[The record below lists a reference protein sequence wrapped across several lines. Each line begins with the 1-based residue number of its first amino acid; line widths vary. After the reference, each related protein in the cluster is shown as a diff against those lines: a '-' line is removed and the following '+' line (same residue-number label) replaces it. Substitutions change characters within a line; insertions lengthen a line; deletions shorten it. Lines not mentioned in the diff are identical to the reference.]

1 MSKIYTQDN
10 KKEHIVVDIYE
21 ESGSSFG
28 IESALKPIIIWLKL
42 STGVDITRIKTTGK
56 ETTLFSI
63 LLFLYGVFLLFFDK
77 ACTFIF
83 NYVYLKQRIH
93 ISAVVNGSN
102 TTKPL
107 STHDHINNLAVIFV
121 HICEFIFVCGLHV
134 CFFAQ
139 QNRFKGL
146 WNTLMII
153 EREFKICPFTYRSIR
168 RSLWIGFVIIPL
180 VRNIKVYLT
189 HNLI

>member
-1 MSKIYTQDN
+1 MSKVTQD
-10 KKEHIVVDIYE
+10 KRGHIVIDVSE
-21 ESGSSFG
+21 ENVYYLG
-28 IESALKPIIIWLKL
+28 IESALKPIIVWLKL

-56 ETTLFSI
+56 GTKIFSI
-63 LLFLYGVFLLFFDK
+63 LLFLYGVFLLFFDN

-83 NYVYLKQRIH
+83 NYVYLLQRLH
-93 ISAVVNGSN
+93 VATVVNGSN
-102 TTKPL
+102 TTKSI

-121 HICEFIFVCGLHV
+121 HMCEFVFVCGLHI

-146 WNTLMII
+146 WNTLLII

-180 VRNIKVYLT
+180 VRNIS
-189 HNLI
+189 